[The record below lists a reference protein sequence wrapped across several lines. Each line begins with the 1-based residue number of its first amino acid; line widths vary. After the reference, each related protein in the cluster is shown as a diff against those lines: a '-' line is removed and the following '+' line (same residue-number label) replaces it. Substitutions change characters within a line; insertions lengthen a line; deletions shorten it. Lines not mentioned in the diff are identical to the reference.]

1 MLVNN
6 SFSVTEEGK
15 RIFIKNKQLAKTSAN
30 DVFSCVCVWLTGI
43 FILNAAH
50 KYTYSDSVSNHFIVS
65 VIHWFFVGC
74 MVDG

>member
-1 MLVNN
+1 MCFL
-6 SFSVTEEGK
+6 
-15 RIFIKNKQLAKTSAN
+15 
-30 DVFSCVCVWLTGI
+30 VCVWLAGI